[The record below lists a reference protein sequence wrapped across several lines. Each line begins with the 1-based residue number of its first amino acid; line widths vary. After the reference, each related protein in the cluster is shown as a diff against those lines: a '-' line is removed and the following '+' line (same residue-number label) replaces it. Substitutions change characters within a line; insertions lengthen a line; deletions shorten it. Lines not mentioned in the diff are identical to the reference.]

1 MPLAPGNYALG
12 PEGARLLVNTARLG
26 TAARAGHDLT
36 IEVTTWSGRLEVG
49 EGNATVSLQ
58 ADGGSLRVREGKG
71 GLKALGEDDKE
82 NIRQTI
88 DSEVLKGTSIEF
100 RSTSVRFSA
109 DGNHLDVDGDLELAG
124 SRHPI
129 SFELTVAQQGRL
141 IGRASVRQ
149 SEWGIKP
156 YSALFG
162 ALRVADD
169 VEVTIDGE
177 LTSATTAGGQSR

>member
-1 MPLAPGNYALG
+1 MPLAAGTYNLG
-12 PEGARLLVNTARLG
+12 PQNAHLLVNTTRQG

-36 IEVTTWSGRLEVG
+36 IEVTSWSGRLEVQ
-49 EGNATVSLQ
+49 EGSATVTLD

-88 DSEVLKGTSIEF
+88 DAEVLKGMSIEF
-100 RSTSVRFSA
+100 RSTAVQFSA
-109 DGNHLDVDGDLELAG
+109 DGNHLRVDGDLELAG
-124 SRHPI
+124 SRHPV
-129 SFELTVAQQGRL
+129 SFELTVAQRGRL
-141 IGRASVRQ
+141 MGRASVKQ
-149 SEWGIKP
+149 SDWGIKP

-169 VEVTIDGE
+169 VEITIDGE
-177 LTSATTAGGQSR
+177 LTSTTTPGGQSR